1 MRVAHFGA
9 RPFFFALRRASVV
22 GMPRRVAFP
31 LLLVLALAACG
42 GGEERK
48 GGLSA
53 DEEQRLANVAKML
66 DENMVFDASPE
77 ALNEGVPMPPPPGN
91 RQ

>member
-1 MRVAHFGA
+1 
-9 RPFFFALRRASVV
+9 
-22 GMPRRVAFP
+22 MPRRIAP
-31 LLLVLALAACG
+31 LLLILSLAACG

-53 DEEQRLANVAKML
+53 DEERRLDNAAKML
-66 DENMVFDASPE
+66 DDNMVFDASPE
-77 ALNEGVPMPPPPGN
+77 ALNEGTPAPPAGN